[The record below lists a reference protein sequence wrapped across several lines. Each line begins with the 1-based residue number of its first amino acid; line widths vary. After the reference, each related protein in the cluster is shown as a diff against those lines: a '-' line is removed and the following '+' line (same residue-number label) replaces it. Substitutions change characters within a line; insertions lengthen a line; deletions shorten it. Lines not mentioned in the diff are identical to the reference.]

1 MHGVAESVLTTTG
14 DPDGLRLTPGRG
26 VVRADDVDLSFVTV
40 EMVDAQEKF
49 QQHAGGD
56 VHFSLNGPGVIAAVR
71 SGDGQDSAA
80 YQGDR
85 RKLFQGRA
93 LVIVR
98 TSGQSGP
105 ITVTAKSPG
114 LTAASSTI
122 QSMAIT
128 KRAELR

>member
-14 DPDGLRLTPGRG
+14 DPVGLRLMPDKA
-26 VVRADDVDLSFVTV
+26 VVRSDDVDLSFVAV
-40 EMVDAQEKF
+40 EEVDAQGNV
-49 QQHAGGD
+49 QPHAD
-56 VHFSLNGPGVIAAVR
+56 EEVEFSLNGPGVIAVVG
-71 SGDGQDSAA
+71 SGDGQDSVA

-93 LVIVR
+93 PVIVR
-98 TSGQSGP
+98 TSRHSGP

-114 LTAASSTI
+114 WTAASSTI